1 MSARNAA
8 CEDAEVLRGKKK
20 ANNSEKIEDLPP
32 DVEGTHIPLF
42 PGQMDPLA
50 QAKKLREEAEARRKI
65 LMEKEENRNDD
76 QEGLECD
83 LGGPCGIED
92 LLTDLQR
99 LPDPPLSDSLRIGLV
114 CGEAHTERV
123 KGLLAR
129 QMRTSF
135 KGQMKQYEYDLR
147 KPPRVDWVY
156 SYYILLPL
164 LVWIPPYLLLKFFPK
179 KETKE
184 EKALKAPAVWQAK
197 DSVVPEEPTP
207 VDAERAR
214 LLAWKVQQLRG
225 VDIDSVEEESK
236 IARVGVNRKLP
247 PPGVVELPSTG
258 DGGVWRRRQVIDDDE
273 EEEDGSTT

>member
-1 MSARNAA
+1 MNVIVQIRYTERERIFAQRAHLDSMRSRWMSARNAA

-114 CGEAHTERV
+114 CGEV
-123 KGLLAR
+123 G
-129 QMRTSF
+129 SI
-135 KGQMKQYEYDLR
+135 G
-147 KPPRVDWVY
+147 
-156 SYYILLPL
+156 
-164 LVWIPPYLLLKFFPK
+164 
-179 KETKE
+179 
-184 EKALKAPAVWQAK
+184 
-197 DSVVPEEPTP
+197 
-207 VDAERAR
+207 
-214 LLAWKVQQLRG
+214 RG
-225 VDIDSVEEESK
+225 VNEMLQFGSHSSLLRLDSW
-236 IARVGVNRKLP
+236 IA
-247 PPGVVELPSTG
+247 
-258 DGGVWRRRQVIDDDE
+258 DRR
-273 EEEDGSTT
+273 